1 MTLINRLR
9 LERFR
14 NFKQLDL
21 SFSSGINQIVG
32 ENGIGKTNILEAI
45 YLLSTGRSFRT
56 ANLSELIQHG
66 QETFRIEAIFEKEG
80 IEQSLVLFFDGTDRR
95 MKHNETVSSNFT
107 ALLGLLP
114 SVIYAPSDIQL
125 ITGSPKDRRRF
136 LNLQIAQSDPLYVYY
151 LGRYSRALLQRNTLL
166 KQKKLSAIDVW
177 EQELSSS
184 ATYLMAKRRATL
196 KTLSEL
202 TRKFHTHLSGKEE
215 KPLLFYLP
223 SIQEECSPEVWKKQR
238 EKELELGYT
247 LLGPHRDDFF
257 IKLDGKGTRQYAS
270 EGQKRTLISAMKLA
284 ECLGMEA
291 PIFSIDD
298 FGAHL
303 DPSRQAL
310 FKEEMKNHHQIFIT
324 SPQYVELSTGSNQ
337 IRLKADGEL
346 HVHYP
351 LSGPIVS

>member
-1 MTLINRLR
+1 MTVIKKLR

-14 NFKQLDL
+14 NFKRLDL
-21 SFSSGINQIVG
+21 SFSPGINQIIG

-56 ANLSELIQHG
+56 SNLSELIQHG
-66 QETFRIEAIFEKEG
+66 EETFRIEASFEKEG
-80 IEQSLVLFFDGTDRR
+80 IDQSLVLFFDGSLRK

-136 LNLQIAQSDPLYVYY
+136 INLQIAQSDPLYVYY
-151 LGRYSRALLQRNTLL
+151 LGRYSKALLQRNTLL
-166 KQKKLSAIDVW
+166 KKKRLDAIEIW
-177 EQELSSS
+177 EQELSNSS
-184 ATYLMAKRRATL
+184 NYLMLKRRETL
-196 KTLSEL
+196 KLLSER
-202 TRKFHTHLSGKEE
+202 TRKFHALLCGKEE

-223 SIQEECSPEVWKKQR
+223 SIQEECTPEVWQRQR
-238 EKELELGYT
+238 EKELEIGYT
-247 LLGPHRDDFF
+247 LVGPHRDDFF
-257 IKLDGKGTRQYAS
+257 IKLNGKGSRQYAS
-270 EGQKRTLISAMKLA
+270 EGQKRTLVSAMKLA
-284 ECLGMEA
+284 ECETLEA

-303 DPSRQAL
+303 DQSRQAL
-310 FKEEMKNHHQIFIT
+310 FKIEMKNHTQTFIT
-324 SPQYVELSTGSNQ
+324 SPQAIELSEGSTML
-337 IRLKADGEL
+337 RLTTCDEL

-351 LSGPIVS
+351 SSGPIAS